1 MVPAFH
7 PLDVERGNVSKPEDT
22 WNHLEAGLNQRLQK
36 SRDNKFGTHFQP
48 LEVPG
53 PCRRRKFL
61 VEPTVLRK
69 QSPPRLACLGRGH
82 GRDLASGF
90 VAEELDCVEC
100 GGFRLGHSADF
111 LARDWS
117 FCAECTR
124 AAKRNRSGSVRPG
137 YPRIEYQGKRASII
151 VVKSNR
157 RVCYPIDGLTKFVT
171 RQAA

>member
-61 VEPTVLRK
+61 VEPTVLRE
-69 QSPPRLACLGRGH
+69 QSPPRRARLGRGH
-82 GRDLASGF
+82 GRHPASWF
-90 VAEELDCVEC
+90 VAEELDCIEC

-111 LARDWS
+111 LARDS
-117 FCAECTR
+117 CFCADGTR
-124 AAKRNRSGSVRPG
+124 AAERNSGGSVRPR
-137 YPRIEYQGKRASII
+137 YSWIEYQRKRGAI
-151 VVKSNR
+151 VVVKRNR
-157 RVCYPIDGLTKFVT
+157 WICYPRDSLTEFAAG
-171 RQAA
+171 QAA